1 MGGDSAAFRRPFGAA
16 LPYLRPRRNDG
27 IIRTVFPDKG
37 RLHFDRGGNSQ
48 SSRYRAEAMVG
59 SCIPCDRRQSRSQNL
74 GKPQLGEWAS
84 RPFMKRRKAAERGA
98 GKSRK
103 DLGTYA
109 TAYCNFDGKTS
120 NLKARSEMRL
130 CVRVDYIHAAHFHIM
145 FLARLLEAPPSE
157 QNLEGAPLFSPRRSG
172 DTQQN

>member
-1 MGGDSAAFRRPFGAA
+1 
-16 LPYLRPRRNDG
+16 LRPWRKGD
-27 IIRTVFPDKG
+27 IIRLAFLIKESLILDK
-37 RLHFDRGGNSQ
+37 GGNSQ
-48 SSRYRAEAMVG
+48 SSRHRAEAMAR
-59 SCIPCDRRQSRSQNL
+59 SCIPYDRRQSRSQNL
-74 GKPQLGEWAS
+74 GKQQLVG
-84 RPFMKRRKAAERGA
+84 RLVLKPPRRINAADRGA

-103 DLGTYA
+103 DPSTYA

-157 QNLEGAPLFSPRRSG
+157 QNCEGAPLSFLPRRSG
-172 DTQQN
+172 GTQQN

>member
-1 MGGDSAAFRRPFGAA
+1 M
-16 LPYLRPRRNDG
+16 PYLRPWCRHD
-27 IIRTVFPDKG
+27 IIRLAFPTKE
-37 RLHFDRGGNSQ
+37 RLIFDRGGNSQ
-48 SSRYRAEAMVG
+48 SSRYRAETMAR
-59 SCIPCDRRQSRSQNL
+59 SFIPYDRRQCEGQNL
-74 GKPQLGEWAS
+74 GKPQLVGRLVLKPPS
-84 RPFMKRRKAAERGA
+84 RINAANRGA

-157 QNLEGAPLFSPRRSG
+157 QNYEGAPLSFLPRRSG
-172 DTQQN
+172 GTHQNGRGRECTD